1 MGDALA
7 KVFGVFILVIWLVY
21 WVVDNLIQ
29 LLGG

>member
-7 KVFGVFILVIWLVY
+7 KVFGVFILIVWLLY

-29 LLGG
+29 FFGG